1 MRISALM
8 AKYFLYLLLVIKGD
22 SMDELWHTLIQAI
35 AQLASGDENL
45 WGIVGVSFS
54 VSLSALL
61 IALIPALSVGFVLAY
76 YRFPGRWIAIS
87 IVNSLLAVPTVVVG
101 LVLYMLLSR
110 AGPLGDYQLLFTQPA
125 MVIGQIILCFPI
137 LVAMSLSAF
146 QAADQRVLE
155 TARTLGA
162 NRLQAFR
169 TLLFEVRFALMAA
182 VVTAFG
188 RIIAEVGCAMMVGGN
203 ILHYTRNITTAIAL
217 ETGKGEFVQGV
228 ALGIVLLSLSLFIN
242 MTLAWMQSNSRVLR
256 QMS

>member
-1 MRISALM
+1 MT
-8 AKYFLYLLLVIKGD
+8 
-22 SMDELWHTLIQAI
+22 ELWHTFLHALS
-35 AQLASGDENL
+35 QLLSGDEQL

-61 IALIPALSVGFVLAY
+61 IALLPALFMGFVLAY
-76 YRFPGRWIAIS
+76 YRFPGRWMAIS
-87 IVNSLLAVPTVVVG
+87 VLNSLLAVPTVVVG

-110 AGPLGDYQLLFTQPA
+110 AGPLGDYHLLFTRPA
-125 MVIGQIILCFPI
+125 MVIGQILLCFPL
-137 LVAMSLSAF
+137 LVSMSLSAF

-162 NRLQAFR
+162 SRWQAFT

-228 ALGIVLLSLSLFIN
+228 ALGIVLLTLSLILN
-242 MTLAWMQSNSRVLR
+242 VTLGWMQSNSRVLR
-256 QMS
+256 QVS

>member
-1 MRISALM
+1 
-8 AKYFLYLLLVIKGD
+8 
-22 SMDELWHTLIQAI
+22 MDELWHTLIQAI

-61 IALIPALSVGFVLAY
+61 IALIPSLSVGFVLAY

-182 VVTAFG
+182 VVTSFG

-256 QMS
+256 QLS